1 MELSIFIAKIIG
13 LTFTAMSIGAI
24 FGGVSYK
31 KMYLDI
37 MKSPGLLSFSG
48 LFAIILGF
56 LLIKYHNIWIWDWPV
71 IITIIGWMAIVEGVV
86 YLSFPKAFKV
96 FEPMF
101 TGKFVK
107 VFPYFSLA
115 FGLLFAYLGFVAY

>member
-1 MELSIFIAKIIG
+1 MELSIFIAQIIAV
-13 LTFTAMSIGAI
+13 TYIAMSVGAI

-37 MKSPGLLSFSG
+37 MKSPGLLA
-48 LFAIILGF
+48 FAGMFGIILGF
-56 LLIKYHNIWIWDWPV
+56 FLIKYHNIWIWDWPV
-71 IITIIGWMAIVEGVV
+71 IITIIGWLALIEGVI
-86 YLSFPKAFKV
+86 YLSFPKVFKV

-107 VFPYFSLA
+107 VLPYFSLA
-115 FGLLFAYLGFVAY
+115 FGLLFAYFGFVA